1 LLPPNEATKE
11 KWAVP
16 TKVHV
21 KMRLYC
27 DITVRD
33 ANILLIGLI
42 LFELCLV
49 LIFAVDT
56 ALGSPRLSIQ
66 QLFDLDGEGNIP
78 AWFSSVQFFLIGL
91 LFLLKS
97 RQLDPDHSPS
107 PLFLLMVSAGF
118 IFLSADEVASM
129 HEKLSVVFKHVAWIP
144 RFKGDHGLWV
154 FIYAII
160 GLILLLANLRA
171 VAAMWNRYRH
181 ATSIMAIGMG
191 FVMLGGVGLEAI
203 GYQFLRSGSTPL
215 LYSAEVALEEFL
227 EMSGASVTLYGAI
240 LLLLYK
246 SR

>member
-1 LLPPNEATKE
+1 
-11 KWAVP
+11 
-16 TKVHV
+16 
-21 KMRLYC
+21 MRLYC

-78 AWFSSVQFFLIGL
+78 AWFSSVQLFLIGL

-118 IFLSADEVASM
+118 IFLSADEMASI
-129 HEKLSVVFKHVAWIP
+129 HEKLSLVFKHVEWIP
-144 RFKGDHGLWV
+144 RFKEDHGLWV

-191 FVMLGGVGLEAI
+191 FVMLGGVGI
-203 GYQFLRSGSTPL
+203 GGNWLSIFAQWFDAAALFCRSGTRGIPRNVRCQ
-215 LYSAEVALEEFL
+215 YHALWNHL
-227 EMSGASVTLYGAI
+227 DAI
-240 LLLLYK
+240 
-246 SR
+246 S